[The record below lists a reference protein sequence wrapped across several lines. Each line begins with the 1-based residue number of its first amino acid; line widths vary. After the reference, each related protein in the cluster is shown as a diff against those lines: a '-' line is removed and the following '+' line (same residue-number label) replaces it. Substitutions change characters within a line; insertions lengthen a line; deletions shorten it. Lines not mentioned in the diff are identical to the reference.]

1 MFVSFRVRTSTLA
14 GLALSS
20 AVMASAVM
28 ASAVLSSL
36 PASARDD
43 KPGVSVGNAS
53 FVRKLVSA
61 DQVEQMGTQQYGQ
74 LLQKA
79 NQQGALVMENHPQVQ
94 RLRKI
99 ARDLLPHAITWNERA
114 KAWSWEVNLFRSPTI
129 NAFCMPGGK
138 IAFFSGILEKLKLTD
153 DEVAMIMGHEI
164 AHALREH
171 SRERLAKQ
179 KLTSFGAIAVGLVL
193 GEAAGQIANVGG
205 GLYGLKFGRN
215 DETEADLVGMEIAA
229 RAGYDP
235 RAGISLWEKMAQ
247 AGGGKQPPQWMSTHP
262 SHSTR
267 IDTIRANLPKVM
279 PFFEQIHASAQR

>member
-1 MFVSFRVRTSTLA
+1 MFVSFRVRTSTFA
-14 GLALSS
+14 GLALSAAVVAAAIVS
-20 AVMASAVM
+20 AV
-28 ASAVLSSL
+28 

-53 FVRKLVSA
+53 FVRKIVSA
-61 DQVEQMGTQQYGQ
+61 DSVEQMGTQQYGQ

-99 ARDLLPHAITWNERA
+99 ARDLLPHATTWNERA

-138 IAFFSGILEKLKLTD
+138 IAFFSGILEKLQLTD

-193 GEAAGQIANVGG
+193 GDAAGQIANVGG

-215 DETEADLVGMEIAA
+215 DETEADLVGMEMAA

-267 IDTIRANLPKVM
+267 IDTIRSNLPKVM
-279 PFFEQIHASAQR
+279 PLFEQVHASARR

>member
-1 MFVSFRVRTSTLA
+1 MSTNLRKFQSL
-14 GLALSS
+14 GLAL
-20 AVMASAVM
+20 AVALALALPDASLAQR
-28 ASAVLSSL
+28 A
-36 PASARDD
+36 PEQ
-43 KPGVSVGNAS
+43 GVKVGNMS

-61 DQVEQMGTQQYGQ
+61 ESVEQMGEQQYRQ

-79 NQQGALVMENHPQVQ
+79 NQQGALLLDTNPVVQ
-94 RLRKI
+94 RVRKI
-99 ARDLLPHAITWNERA
+99 AQDLLPHAAPWNERT
-114 KAWSWEVNLFRSPTI
+114 KLWQWEVNVFRSPTI

-138 IAFFSGILEKLKLTD
+138 IAFFTGIIDQLRLSD

-171 SRERLAKQ
+171 SRERVAKSN
-179 KLTSFGAIAVGLVL
+179 LTQYGAVAVSIFL
-193 GEAAGQIANVGG
+193 GDAAGQLANVGG

-235 RAGISLWEKMAQ
+235 RSGISLWEKMSQ
-247 AGGGKQPPQWMSTHP
+247 VGKGQPPQWMSTHP
-262 SHSTR
+262 SHATR

-279 PFFEQIHASAQR
+279 PFYEQAHNAKPR